1 MDKTVENL
9 PLKIYDINM
18 NYIYKFKFHRTELS
32 LSLLK
37 ENDG

>member
-9 PLKIYDINM
+9 PFKIYDINM
-18 NYIYKFKFHRTELS
+18 NYIYKFKFYRTELS
-32 LSLLK
+32 LLLLK